1 MRMSAVS
8 ANMADDVDR
17 KHKVAAGLK
26 KLKQFQ
32 QRSVKRT
39 TKRRS
44 SDTVSPQIVQ
54 EDQTS
59 AQPLDEQ
66 SSSMSQPSKP
76 KEALA
81 VTSHSCQ
88 DLSQLTDDIQP
99 SQRVLSSAESLRQ
112 ITMQL
117 NGLMEDTSAA
127 LNGEMATLADSSS
140 GALRSADAL
149 LRRNQELATALEALQ
164 QDRDQLE
171 FQLQEL
177 KGKLARQQR
186 EFDREREE
194 KEEQGRREQ
203 GALNDQLQVHI
214 QTIGIL
220 VAEKTELQS
229 ALSQS
234 QQTAKQKAVEAE
246 ELQGRLKALRERNSD
261 LERKLSTASNQSQVQ
276 EKSTKESQREV
287 DRLKT
292 ENYRLSKSVEELRQE
307 LAELSD
313 KLSRKSKEAEEGQQE
328 LAKVRQELSLAQLY
342 AQQLGGS
349 QASEEA
355 LGRMEQLHQEK
366 LHFERRAAEYK
377 DAMEQIAAEKQ
388 QMASHYQSYV
398 DSVSQQLETYKTK
411 LAEMSEI
418 KESLEK
424 KLQQLLDK
432 PVPPAVQVCEDP
444 EYKAKVEQCEQELA
458 SLKATCETQATDNR
472 QLSDLLAEREAQAE
486 ELAAALERLREDHV
500 ESSRLLEAIQS
511 EKVAASRA
519 LSQNREL
526 KRQLEEMQDVFVK
539 LSNDKL
545 ELTEQLQKEQHVT
558 KELGERLGQQEEELR
573 ELRDQLASKE
583 GQVQGLEQLSSR
595 EHYQQSQL
603 ADRVRHYQAQCQLTE
618 ILQQELAQAQ
628 VCCAR
633 TNALVTQN
641 SDLRKALAEKA
652 QIAVDVQEKDS
663 SKVHDLVASLSA
675 SVQQLELERDQL
687 VHQLDEQRTQRES
700 LQDQLFEFKKTEEVL
715 LSHEQEEV
723 TREGYAKLKRAMQQ
737 LEDRFKAT
745 MEQIA
750 NLSDQ
755 KQRLEHLVTQL
766 QGETDTIA
774 DYIALY
780 QVQRGIMRKRAAEK
794 DDYISQLAKDR
805 EDLKAKLAEL
815 QCLIVRLLEER
826 QQQSGQSALPLPG
839 KVLTVSS
846 FTDALQNGPSAG
858 DTGSAPC
865 TDSAD
870 EVQDAT
876 AQKIMH
882 LLTEIE
888 SSSAV
893 DGSPVPDTFHPC
905 PVCSGRLLTI

>member
-1 MRMSAVS
+1 MSAGS
-8 ANMADDVDR
+8 ANMADDADR

-26 KLKQFQ
+26 KLKEFQ
-32 QRSVKRT
+32 QRSLKKT

-44 SDTVSPQIVQ
+44 SDTLAPETEQKSEASAHQPVQ
-54 EDQTS
+54 
-59 AQPLDEQ
+59 Q
-66 SSSMSQPSKP
+66 SSVMSQPSRS
-76 KEALA
+76 KEVPAA
-81 VTSHSCQ
+81 TSQSCQ
-88 DLSQLTDDIQP
+88 DLSILRDDIQP
-99 SQRVLSSAESLRQ
+99 SQRVLSSTESLRQ
-112 ITMQL
+112 ITLQL
-117 NGLMEDTSAA
+117 NGLMEDTNAA
-127 LNGEMATLADSSS
+127 LNGGMRALSDSS
-140 GALRSADAL
+140 GAARNTDVL
-149 LRRNQELATALEALQ
+149 LRRNQELAIALEALQ

-186 EFDREREE
+186 EFEREREE
-194 KEEQGRREQ
+194 RDEQTRRGQ

-234 QQTAKQKAVEAE
+234 QQTAKQKAVETE
-246 ELQGRLKALRERNSD
+246 ELQGRLKALRERNSE
-261 LERKLSTASNQSQVQ
+261 LEHKLSTASNQSQVQ
-276 EKSTKESQREV
+276 EKSSKESQKEL

-292 ENYRLSKSVEELRQE
+292 ENYRLSKSMEEVKQE
-307 LAELSD
+307 MAELSD
-313 KLSRKSKEAEEGQQE
+313 KLSKKCQEAEKSQQE
-328 LAKVRQELSLAQLY
+328 LGKVRQELSLAQLY

-349 QASEEA
+349 QASGEA
-355 LGRMEQLHQEK
+355 LEQMEQLHQEK

-377 DAMEQIAAEKQ
+377 DTMEQIAAEKQ

-398 DSVSQQLETYKTK
+398 DSISQQLEAHKTK
-411 LAEMSEI
+411 LLHMTEE
-418 KESLEK
+418 KENLEK
-424 KLQQLLDK
+424 KLEDLQSKQEEPSL
-432 PVPPAVQVCEDP
+432 QVAEDP
-444 EYKAKVEQCEQELA
+444 EVKLRLQQCEQELA
-458 SLKATCETQATDNR
+458 DLKRCCEAQTVDNR
-472 QLSDLLAEREAQAE
+472 ELSHLLEEREAQVE
-486 ELAAALERLREDHV
+486 ELQGSLERLRADHLD
-500 ESSRLLEAIQS
+500 SSQLLETLQS

-545 ELTEQLQKEQHVT
+545 ELTEHLQKEQHVT

-573 ELRDQLASKE
+573 ELRDQ
-583 GQVQGLEQLSSR
+583 
-595 EHYQQSQL
+595 
-603 ADRVRHYQAQCQLTE
+603 
-618 ILQQELAQAQ
+618 
-628 VCCAR
+628 AR

-641 SDLRKALAEKA
+641 SDLRKALAERA
-652 QIAVDVQEKDS
+652 QMAVDVHEKDS
-663 SKVHDLVASLSA
+663 GKVHDLVASLSA

-687 VHQLDEQRTQRES
+687 VRQLDDQQTQREA
-700 LQDQLFEFKKTEEVL
+700 LQHQLLEFKKSGEEL

-723 TREGYAKLKRAMQQ
+723 TREGYTKLKRAMQQ
-737 LEDRFKAT
+737 LEERFKAT
-745 MEQIA
+745 MDQIA

-755 KQRLEHLVTQL
+755 KQQLEHLVTQL

-826 QQQSGQSALPLPG
+826 QQHSGQSALPLPG

-846 FTDALQNGPSAG
+846 LSNAVENGPNAG
-858 DTGSAPC
+858 DAGNVLANSC
-865 TDSAD
+865 GD
-870 EVQDAT
+870 EVQEDVT

-893 DGSPVPDTFHPC
+893 DGSPVPETFHPC
-905 PVCSGRLLTI
+905 PVCSGRLLTV

>member
-1 MRMSAVS
+1 
-8 ANMADDVDR
+8 
-17 KHKVAAGLK
+17 
-26 KLKQFQ
+26 
-32 QRSVKRT
+32 
-39 TKRRS
+39 
-44 SDTVSPQIVQ
+44 
-54 EDQTS
+54 
-59 AQPLDEQ
+59 
-66 SSSMSQPSKP
+66 
-76 KEALA
+76 
-81 VTSHSCQ
+81 
-88 DLSQLTDDIQP
+88 
-99 SQRVLSSAESLRQ
+99 
-112 ITMQL
+112 
-117 NGLMEDTSAA
+117 
-127 LNGEMATLADSSS
+127 
-140 GALRSADAL
+140 
-149 LRRNQELATALEALQ
+149 
-164 QDRDQLE
+164 
-171 FQLQEL
+171 
-177 KGKLARQQR
+177 
-186 EFDREREE
+186 
-194 KEEQGRREQ
+194 
-203 GALNDQLQVHI
+203 
-214 QTIGIL
+214 
-220 VAEKTELQS
+220 
-229 ALSQS
+229 
-234 QQTAKQKAVEAE
+234 
-246 ELQGRLKALRERNSD
+246 
-261 LERKLSTASNQSQVQ
+261 
-276 EKSTKESQREV
+276 
-287 DRLKT
+287 
-292 ENYRLSKSVEELRQE
+292 
-307 LAELSD
+307 
-313 KLSRKSKEAEEGQQE
+313 
-328 LAKVRQELSLAQLY
+328 
-342 AQQLGGS
+342 
-349 QASEEA
+349 
-355 LGRMEQLHQEK
+355 MEQLHQEK

-377 DAMEQIAAEKQ
+377 DAMEQIASEKQ
-388 QMASHYQSYV
+388 QMSSHYQSYV
-398 DSVSQQLETYKTK
+398 DTVSQQLETYKTK

-424 KLQQLLDK
+424 RLQQFLDK
-432 PVPPAVQVCEDP
+432 PEPPAMQVCENL
-444 EYKAKVEQCEQELA
+444 ESKAKLEQYEQELA
-458 SLKATCETQATDNR
+458 TLKATCETQAADNR

-573 ELRDQLASKE
+573 ELRDQLATKE

-628 VCCAR
+628 AR

-652 QIAVDVQEKDS
+652 QMAVDVQEKDS
-663 SKVHDLVASLSA
+663 SKVHGLVASLSA

-700 LQDQLFEFKKTEEVL
+700 LQDQLLEFKKTEEDL

-737 LEDRFKAT
+737 LEERFKAT

-755 KQRLEHLVTQL
+755 KQQLEHLVTQL

-826 QQQSGQSALPLPG
+826 QQHSGQSALPLPG
-839 KVLTVSS
+839 KVLTLSS
-846 FTDALQNGPSAG
+846 FSDSFQNGPSAG
-858 DTGSAPC
+858 DAGNATC
-865 TDSAD
+865 TDPVD

>member
-1 MRMSAVS
+1 
-8 ANMADDVDR
+8 
-17 KHKVAAGLK
+17 
-26 KLKQFQ
+26 
-32 QRSVKRT
+32 
-39 TKRRS
+39 
-44 SDTVSPQIVQ
+44 
-54 EDQTS
+54 
-59 AQPLDEQ
+59 
-66 SSSMSQPSKP
+66 MSQPSKP
-76 KEALA
+76 KEALV

-117 NGLMEDTSAA
+117 NGLMADTNAA

-177 KGKLARQQR
+177 KGKLGRQQR

-194 KEEQGRREQ
+194 KEEHSRREQ

-234 QQTAKQKAVEAE
+234 QQTAKQKAVETE

-261 LERKLSTASNQSQVQ
+261 LERKLSTASSQSQVQ

-292 ENYRLSKSVEELRQE
+292 ENYRLSKSLEELRQE

-313 KLSRKSKEAEEGQQE
+313 KLSRKSKEAEEGTQE

-388 QMASHYQSYV
+388 QMTSHYQSYV
-398 DSVSQQLETYKTK
+398 DSVSQQLETHKTK

-424 KLQQLLDK
+424 KLKQLLDK
-432 PVPPAVQVCEDP
+432 PVLPAVQVCEDP
-444 EYKAKVEQCEQELA
+444 ESKVKLEQYEQELA
-458 SLKATCETQATDNR
+458 TLKATCETQATDNR
-472 QLSDLLAEREAQAE
+472 QLSDLLAEREAQSE
-486 ELAAALERLREDHV
+486 ELAAALVRLREDHV

-573 ELRDQLASKE
+573 ELRDQLATKE

-628 VCCAR
+628 AR

-652 QIAVDVQEKDS
+652 QMAVDVQEKDS

-687 VHQLDEQRTQRES
+687 VHQLDDQRMQRES
-700 LQDQLFEFKKTEEVL
+700 LQDQLFEFKKTEEDL

-723 TREGYAKLKRAMQQ
+723 TRDGYAKLKRAMQQ

-755 KQRLEHLVTQL
+755 KQQLEHLVTQL

-846 FTDALQNGPSAG
+846 FAEALQNGPSAG
-858 DTGSAPC
+858 DTGSTPF

>member
-1 MRMSAVS
+1 MRMSAGS
-8 ANMADDVDR
+8 ANMADDADR

-32 QRSVKRT
+32 QRSVKKT

-44 SDTVSPQIVQ
+44 SDTLSPQTVQ
-54 EDQTS
+54 DDQAS
-59 AQPLDEQ
+59 AQQLDEQ
-66 SSSMSQPSKP
+66 SSAMSQSSMP
-76 KEALA
+76 KEALP
-81 VTSHSCQ
+81 VTSQSCQ
-88 DLSQLTDDIQP
+88 DLSQLRDDVHP
-99 SQRVLSSAESLRQ
+99 NQRVLSSTESLRQ
-112 ITMQL
+112 ITLQL
-117 NGLMEDTSAA
+117 NGLMADTNAA
-127 LNGEMATLADSSS
+127 LNGEMATLADSPSS
-140 GALRSADAL
+140 GALRGADEL
-149 LRRNQELATALEALQ
+149 LRRNQELATTLETLQ

-177 KGKLARQQR
+177 KAKLARQQR

-194 KEEQGRREQ
+194 MEEQSRREQ
-203 GALNDQLQVHI
+203 VALNDQLQVHI

-234 QQTAKQKAVEAE
+234 QQTAKQKAVETE
-246 ELQGRLKALRERNSD
+246 ELQGRLKALRERNGD
-261 LERKLSTASNQSQVQ
+261 LERKLSTVSSQSQVQ

-287 DRLKT
+287 DRLNT
-292 ENYRLSKSVEELRQE
+292 ENYRLSKSMEELRQE
-307 LAELSD
+307 LAELSE

-328 LAKVRQELSLAQLY
+328 LARVRQDLSMAQLY

-355 LGRMEQLHQEK
+355 LTRMEQLHQEK
-366 LHFERRAAEYK
+366 VHFERRAAEYK
-377 DAMEQIAAEKQ
+377 DAMEQITAEKQ

-398 DSVSQQLETYKTK
+398 DNVSQQLDAHKTK
-411 LAEMSEI
+411 LVQMSDE
-418 KESLEK
+418 KEKLEK
-424 KLQQLLDK
+424 KLQELLSQHAQ
-432 PVPPAVQVCEDP
+432 PTSQVSEDP
-444 EYKAKVEQCEQELA
+444 EIRLKLQQYEQELETLRA
-458 SLKATCETQATDNR
+458 ACETQ
-472 QLSDLLAEREAQAE
+472 
-486 ELAAALERLREDHV
+486 
-500 ESSRLLEAIQS
+500 
-511 EKVAASRA
+511 
-519 LSQNREL
+519 
-526 KRQLEEMQDVFVK
+526 
-539 LSNDKL
+539 SNDKL

-573 ELRDQLASKE
+573 ELRDQLATKE

-628 VCCAR
+628 AR

-641 SDLRKALAEKA
+641 SDLRKALAERA
-652 QIAVDVQEKDS
+652 QLAVDVQEKDS

-687 VHQLDEQRTQRES
+687 VHQLDEQRTQREA
-700 LQDQLFEFKKTEEVL
+700 LQHQLLEFKKSEEEL

-723 TREGYAKLKRAMQQ
+723 TREGYAKMKRGMQQ

-745 MEQIA
+745 MDQIA
-750 NLSDQ
+750 DLSDQ
-755 KQRLEHLVTQL
+755 KQQLEHLVTQL

-815 QCLIVRLLEER
+815 QCLIVRLLEDR
-826 QQQSGQSALPLPG
+826 QQQSGQSVLPLPG

-846 FTDALQNGPSAG
+846 FADALQNGPNAG
-858 DTGSAPC
+858 DTGSKPFNG
-865 TDSAD
+865 SSD
-870 EVQDAT
+870 EVQEDVT
-876 AQKIMH
+876 AKKIMH

-905 PVCSGRLLTI
+905 PVCSGRLLTV

>member
-1 MRMSAVS
+1 MSAGS
-8 ANMADDVDR
+8 ANMADDADR

-26 KLKQFQ
+26 KLKEFQ
-32 QRSVKRT
+32 QRSLKKT

-44 SDTVSPQIVQ
+44 SDTLAPETEQKSEASAHQPVQ
-54 EDQTS
+54 
-59 AQPLDEQ
+59 Q
-66 SSSMSQPSKP
+66 SSVMSQPSRS
-76 KEALA
+76 KEVPAA
-81 VTSHSCQ
+81 TSQSCQ
-88 DLSQLTDDIQP
+88 DLSILRDDIQP
-99 SQRVLSSAESLRQ
+99 SQRVLSSTESLRQ
-112 ITMQL
+112 ITLQL
-117 NGLMEDTSAA
+117 NGLMEDTNAA
-127 LNGEMATLADSSS
+127 LNGGMRALSDSS
-140 GALRSADAL
+140 GAARNTDVL
-149 LRRNQELATALEALQ
+149 LRRNQELAIALEALQ

-186 EFDREREE
+186 EFEREREE
-194 KEEQGRREQ
+194 RDEQTRRGQ

-234 QQTAKQKAVEAE
+234 QQTAKQKAVETE
-246 ELQGRLKALRERNSD
+246 ELQGRLKALRERNSE
-261 LERKLSTASNQSQVQ
+261 LEHKLSTASNQSQVQ
-276 EKSTKESQREV
+276 EKSSKESQKEL

-292 ENYRLSKSVEELRQE
+292 ENYRLSKSMEEVKQE
-307 LAELSD
+307 MAELSD
-313 KLSRKSKEAEEGQQE
+313 KLSKKCQEAEKSQQE
-328 LAKVRQELSLAQLY
+328 LGKVRQELSLAQLY

-349 QASEEA
+349 QASGEA
-355 LGRMEQLHQEK
+355 LEQMEQLHQEK

-377 DAMEQIAAEKQ
+377 DTMEQIAAEKQ

-398 DSVSQQLETYKTK
+398 DSISQQLEAHKTK
-411 LAEMSEI
+411 LLHMTEE
-418 KESLEK
+418 KENLEK
-424 KLQQLLDK
+424 KLEDLQSKQEEPSL
-432 PVPPAVQVCEDP
+432 QVAEDP
-444 EYKAKVEQCEQELA
+444 EVKLRLQQCEQELA
-458 SLKATCETQATDNR
+458 DLKRCCEAQTVDNR
-472 QLSDLLAEREAQAE
+472 ELSHLLEEREAQVE
-486 ELAAALERLREDHV
+486 ELQGSLERLRADHLD
-500 ESSRLLEAIQS
+500 SSQLLETLQS

-545 ELTEQLQKEQHVT
+545 ELTEHLQKEQHVT

-573 ELRDQLASKE
+573 ELRDQLSAKE
-583 GQVQGLEQLSSR
+583 GQVQGLAQLSSR
-595 EHYQQSQL
+595 DQYQQSQL

-628 VCCAR
+628 AR

-641 SDLRKALAEKA
+641 SDLRKALAERA
-652 QIAVDVQEKDS
+652 QMAVDVHEKDS
-663 SKVHDLVASLSA
+663 GKVHDLVASLSA

-687 VHQLDEQRTQRES
+687 VRQLDDQQTQREA
-700 LQDQLFEFKKTEEVL
+700 LQHQLLEFKKSGEEL

-723 TREGYAKLKRAMQQ
+723 TREGYTKLKRAMQQ
-737 LEDRFKAT
+737 LEERFKAT
-745 MEQIA
+745 MDQIA

-755 KQRLEHLVTQL
+755 KQQLEHLVTQL

-826 QQQSGQSALPLPG
+826 QQHSGQSALPLPG

-846 FTDALQNGPSAG
+846 LSNAVENGPNAG
-858 DTGSAPC
+858 DAGNVLANSC
-865 TDSAD
+865 GD
-870 EVQDAT
+870 EVQEDVT

-893 DGSPVPDTFHPC
+893 DGSPVPETFHPC
-905 PVCSGRLLTI
+905 PVCSGRLLTV

>member
-1 MRMSAVS
+1 
-8 ANMADDVDR
+8 MADDVDR

-44 SDTVSPQIVQ
+44 FDTLSPQTVQ

-59 AQPLDEQ
+59 AQPLDEES

-76 KEALA
+76 KEALT

-117 NGLMEDTSAA
+117 NGLMADTNAA

-140 GALRSADAL
+140 GALRSADTL

-234 QQTAKQKAVEAE
+234 QQTAKQKAVETE

-432 PVPPAVQVCEDP
+432 PVLPAVQVCEDP
-444 EYKAKVEQCEQELA
+444 ESRAKLEQCEQELA
-458 SLKATCETQATDNR
+458 TLKATCETQATDNR

-573 ELRDQLASKE
+573 ELRDQLATKE

-628 VCCAR
+628 AR

-652 QIAVDVQEKDS
+652 QMAVDVQEKDS

-700 LQDQLFEFKKTEEVL
+700 LQDQLFEFKKTEEEL

-755 KQRLEHLVTQL
+755 KQQLEHLVTQL

-846 FTDALQNGPSAG
+846 FADALQNGPSAG
-858 DTGSAPC
+858 DTGSTPF
-865 TDSAD
+865 TDSAE

-893 DGSPVPDTFHPC
+893 DCSPVPDTFHPC
-905 PVCSGRLLTI
+905 PVCSRYVCSTI

>member
-1 MRMSAVS
+1 MRMSAGS
-8 ANMADDVDR
+8 ANMADDADR

-32 QRSVKRT
+32 QRSVKKT

-44 SDTVSPQIVQ
+44 SDTLSPQTVQ
-54 EDQTS
+54 DDQAS
-59 AQPLDEQ
+59 AQQLDEQ
-66 SSSMSQPSKP
+66 SSAMSQSSMP
-76 KEALA
+76 KEALP
-81 VTSHSCQ
+81 VTSQSCQ
-88 DLSQLTDDIQP
+88 DLSQLRDDVHP
-99 SQRVLSSAESLRQ
+99 NQRVLSSTESLRQ
-112 ITMQL
+112 ITLQL
-117 NGLMEDTSAA
+117 NGLMADTNAA
-127 LNGEMATLADSSS
+127 LNGEMATLADSPSS
-140 GALRSADAL
+140 GALRGADEL
-149 LRRNQELATALEALQ
+149 LRRNQELATTLETLQ

-177 KGKLARQQR
+177 KAKLARQQR

-194 KEEQGRREQ
+194 MEEQSRREQ
-203 GALNDQLQVHI
+203 VALNDQLQVHI

-234 QQTAKQKAVEAE
+234 QQTAKQKAVETE
-246 ELQGRLKALRERNSD
+246 ELQGRLKALRERNGD
-261 LERKLSTASNQSQVQ
+261 LERKLSTVSSQSQVQ

-287 DRLKT
+287 DRLNT
-292 ENYRLSKSVEELRQE
+292 ENYRLSKSMEELRQE
-307 LAELSD
+307 LAELSE

-328 LAKVRQELSLAQLY
+328 LARVRQDLSMAQLY

-355 LGRMEQLHQEK
+355 LTRMEQLHQEK
-366 LHFERRAAEYK
+366 VHFERRAAEYK
-377 DAMEQIAAEKQ
+377 DAMEQITAEKQ

-398 DSVSQQLETYKTK
+398 DNVSQQLDAHKTK
-411 LAEMSEI
+411 LVQMSDE
-418 KESLEK
+418 KEKLEK
-424 KLQQLLDK
+424 KLQELLSQHAQ
-432 PVPPAVQVCEDP
+432 PTSQVSEDP
-444 EYKAKVEQCEQELA
+444 EIRLKLQQYEQELETLRA
-458 SLKATCETQATDNR
+458 ACETQGSDNQ
-472 QLSDLLAEREAQAE
+472 QLSSLLAEREAQAE

-500 ESSRLLEAIQS
+500 ESSRLLETIQS

-573 ELRDQLASKE
+573 ELRDQ
-583 GQVQGLEQLSSR
+583 
-595 EHYQQSQL
+595 
-603 ADRVRHYQAQCQLTE
+603 
-618 ILQQELAQAQ
+618 
-628 VCCAR
+628 AR

-641 SDLRKALAEKA
+641 SDLRKALAERA
-652 QIAVDVQEKDS
+652 QLAVDVQEKDS

-687 VHQLDEQRTQRES
+687 VHQLDEQRTQREA
-700 LQDQLFEFKKTEEVL
+700 LQHQLLEFKKSEEEL

-723 TREGYAKLKRAMQQ
+723 TREGYAKMKRGMQQ

-745 MEQIA
+745 MDQIA
-750 NLSDQ
+750 DLSDQ
-755 KQRLEHLVTQL
+755 KQQLEHLVTQL

-815 QCLIVRLLEER
+815 QCLIVRLLEDR
-826 QQQSGQSALPLPG
+826 QQQSGQSVLPLPG

-846 FTDALQNGPSAG
+846 FADALQNGPNAG
-858 DTGSAPC
+858 DTGSKPFNG
-865 TDSAD
+865 SSD
-870 EVQDAT
+870 EVQEDVT
-876 AQKIMH
+876 AKKIMH

-905 PVCSGRLLTI
+905 PVCSGRLLTV

>member
-1 MRMSAVS
+1 MRMSAGS
-8 ANMADDVDR
+8 ANMADDADR

-32 QRSVKRT
+32 QRSVKKT
-39 TKRRS
+39 AKRRS
-44 SDTVSPQIVQ
+44 SDTLSPQSVQ
-54 EDQTS
+54 DDQAS
-59 AQPLDEQ
+59 AEQLHEQ
-66 SSSMSQPSKP
+66 SFPMSQSSKP
-76 KEALA
+76 KETLS
-81 VTSHSCQ
+81 VTSQSCQ
-88 DLSQLTDDIQP
+88 DLSQLRDDVQP
-99 SQRVLSSAESLRQ
+99 SQRVLSSTESLRQ
-112 ITMQL
+112 ITLQL
-117 NGLMEDTSAA
+117 NGLMADTNAA
-127 LNGEMATLADSSS
+127 LNGEMATLADSPSS
-140 GALRSADAL
+140 GALRGDEL
-149 LRRNQELATALEALQ
+149 LRRNQELATTLEALQ

-177 KGKLARQQR
+177 KAKLARQQR
-186 EFDREREE
+186 DFDREREE
-194 KEEQGRREQ
+194 MDEQSRREQ

-234 QQTAKQKAVEAE
+234 QQTAKQKAVETE

-261 LERKLSTASNQSQVQ
+261 LERKLSTASSQSQVQ
-276 EKSTKESQREV
+276 EKSTKDSQREV

-292 ENYRLSKSVEELRQE
+292 ENHRLSKSIEELRQE
-307 LAELSD
+307 LAELSE
-313 KLSRKSKEAEEGQQE
+313 KLNRKSKEAEEAQQE
-328 LAKVRQELSLAQLY
+328 LARVRQDLSMAQLY
-342 AQQLGGS
+342 AQQLGGG

-355 LGRMEQLHQEK
+355 LTRMEQLHQEK

-377 DAMEQIAAEKQ
+377 DAIEQITAEKQ
-388 QMASHYQSYV
+388 QMASHYQAYV
-398 DSVSQQLETYKTK
+398 DNVSQQLEVHKTK
-411 LAEMSEI
+411 LAQISEE
-418 KESLEK
+418 KENLEK
-424 KLQQLLDK
+424 KLQELLSQHTQ
-432 PVPPAVQVCEDP
+432 PTSQVSEDP
-444 EYKAKVEQCEQELA
+444 EVKLKLQQYEQEVETLRA
-458 SLKATCETQATDNR
+458 ACEAQGSDNK
-472 QLSDLLAEREAQAE
+472 QLSELLAEREAHAE

-500 ESSRLLEAIQS
+500 ESSRLLETIQS

-573 ELRDQLASKE
+573 ELRDQLTTKE

-628 VCCAR
+628 AR

-641 SDLRKALAEKA
+641 SDLRKALAERA
-652 QIAVDVQEKDS
+652 QMAVDVQEKDS
-663 SKVHDLVASLSA
+663 GKVHDLVASLSA

-687 VHQLDEQRTQRES
+687 VHQLDEQRTQREAV
-700 LQDQLFEFKKTEEVL
+700 QHQLLEFKKSEEEF
-715 LSHEQEEV
+715 LSHEQEEM
-723 TREGYAKLKRAMQQ
+723 TREGYAKMKRAMQQ

-750 NLSDQ
+750 DLSDQ
-755 KQRLEHLVTQL
+755 KQQLEHLVTQL

-826 QQQSGQSALPLPG
+826 QQQSGEPLLPLPG
-839 KVLTVSS
+839 KALTVSS
-846 FTDALQNGPSAG
+846 FADALQNGPNAG
-858 DTGSAPC
+858 DTGSK
-865 TDSAD
+865 SYNGSSD
-870 EVQDAT
+870 EKQEDVT

-905 PVCSGRLLTI
+905 PVCSGRLLTV

>member
-1 MRMSAVS
+1 MRMSAGS
-8 ANMADDVDR
+8 ANMADDADR

-32 QRSVKRT
+32 QRSVKKT

-44 SDTVSPQIVQ
+44 SDTLSPQTVQ
-54 EDQTS
+54 DDQAS
-59 AQPLDEQ
+59 AQQLDEQ
-66 SSSMSQPSKP
+66 SSAMSQSSMP
-76 KEALA
+76 KEALP
-81 VTSHSCQ
+81 VTSQSCQ
-88 DLSQLTDDIQP
+88 DLSQLRDDVHP
-99 SQRVLSSAESLRQ
+99 NQRVLSSTESLRQ
-112 ITMQL
+112 ITLQL
-117 NGLMEDTSAA
+117 NGLMADTNAA
-127 LNGEMATLADSSS
+127 LNGEMATLADSPSS
-140 GALRSADAL
+140 GALRGADEL
-149 LRRNQELATALEALQ
+149 LRRNQELATTLETLQ

-177 KGKLARQQR
+177 KAKLARQQR

-194 KEEQGRREQ
+194 MEEQSRREQ
-203 GALNDQLQVHI
+203 VALNDQLQVHI

-234 QQTAKQKAVEAE
+234 QQTAKQKAVETE
-246 ELQGRLKALRERNSD
+246 ELQGRLKALRERNGD
-261 LERKLSTASNQSQVQ
+261 LERKLSTVSSQSQVQ

-287 DRLKT
+287 DRLNT
-292 ENYRLSKSVEELRQE
+292 ENYRLSKSMEELRQE
-307 LAELSD
+307 LAELSE

-328 LAKVRQELSLAQLY
+328 LARVRQDLSMAQLY

-355 LGRMEQLHQEK
+355 LTRMEQLHQEK
-366 LHFERRAAEYK
+366 VHFERRAAEYK
-377 DAMEQIAAEKQ
+377 DAMEQITAEKQ

-398 DSVSQQLETYKTK
+398 DNVSQQLDAHKTK
-411 LAEMSEI
+411 LVQMSDE
-418 KESLEK
+418 KEKLEK
-424 KLQQLLDK
+424 KLQELLSQHAQ
-432 PVPPAVQVCEDP
+432 PTSQVSEDP
-444 EYKAKVEQCEQELA
+444 EIRLKLQQYEQELETLRA
-458 SLKATCETQATDNR
+458 ACETQGSDNQ
-472 QLSDLLAEREAQAE
+472 QLSSLLAEREAQAE

-500 ESSRLLEAIQS
+500 ESSRLLETIQS

-573 ELRDQLASKE
+573 ELRDQLATKE

-628 VCCAR
+628 AR

-641 SDLRKALAEKA
+641 SDLRKALAERA
-652 QIAVDVQEKDS
+652 QLAVDVQEKDS

-687 VHQLDEQRTQRES
+687 VHQLDEQRTQREA
-700 LQDQLFEFKKTEEVL
+700 LQHQLLEFKKSEEEL

-723 TREGYAKLKRAMQQ
+723 TREGYAKMKRGMQQ

-745 MEQIA
+745 MDQIA
-750 NLSDQ
+750 DLSDQ
-755 KQRLEHLVTQL
+755 KQQLEHLVTQL

-815 QCLIVRLLEER
+815 QCLIVRLLEDR
-826 QQQSGQSALPLPG
+826 QQQSGQSVLPLPG

-846 FTDALQNGPSAG
+846 FADALQNGPNAG
-858 DTGSAPC
+858 DTGSKPFNG
-865 TDSAD
+865 SSD
-870 EVQDAT
+870 EVQEDVT
-876 AQKIMH
+876 AKKIMH

-905 PVCSGRLLTI
+905 PVCSGRLLTV

>member
-1 MRMSAVS
+1 
-8 ANMADDVDR
+8 
-17 KHKVAAGLK
+17 
-26 KLKQFQ
+26 
-32 QRSVKRT
+32 
-39 TKRRS
+39 
-44 SDTVSPQIVQ
+44 
-54 EDQTS
+54 
-59 AQPLDEQ
+59 
-66 SSSMSQPSKP
+66 MSQPSKP

-292 ENYRLSKSVEELRQE
+292 ENYRLSNALHVLFYFSAHALLKSKSVEELRQE

-444 EYKAKVEQCEQELA
+444 EYKAKLEQCEQELA

-628 VCCAR
+628 AR

-700 LQDQLFEFKKTEEVL
+700 LQDQLFEFKKTEEEL